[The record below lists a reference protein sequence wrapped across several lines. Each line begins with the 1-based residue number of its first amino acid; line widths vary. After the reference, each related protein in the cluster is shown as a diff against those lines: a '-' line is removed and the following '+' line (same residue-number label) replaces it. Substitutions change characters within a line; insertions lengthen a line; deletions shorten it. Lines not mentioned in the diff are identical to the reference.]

1 MFTSDKEFLFTRI
14 LNTVIRCNLSQY
26 ISSNDVNHD
35 LLMKSICLI
44 TLPVLRKHC
53 ISKIVCKTLQL

>member
-14 LNTVIRCNLSQY
+14 LSTVIRCNLSQY
-26 ISSNDVNHD
+26 VSSNDINHD
-35 LLMKSICLI
+35 LLMESICLT
-44 TLPVLRKHC
+44 TLTVLCKHH